1 MHIQRV
7 KIENF
12 RCIERFEE
20 EFSRYSN
27 IFCGVNGS
35 GKTTILQ
42 ALEILFSWFIARFNN
57 IKGNGTA
64 LKDDDIK

>member
-42 ALEILFSWFIARFNN
+42 ALESCLAGLLLVSIILKAMVQ
-57 IKGNGTA
+57 
-64 LKDDDIK
+64 L